1 DNLFSAQF
9 NTHRILRHKLF
20 RDGASFRTEDE
31 VFFSLD
37 NEDFHPTDV
46 LEDGDGSLLVVETG
60 GWFIKGCPLSQVSK
74 PELQGAIYRVRKK
87 DAARVDDPFGNAI
100 DWAALDIEAASKYL
114 EDPRPFVVDNAVNN
128 LVDRGQESV
137 SALSGLLRSS
147 KSINA
152 RIQAVF
158 ALYRINSSESVAA
171 LRAGLTDEDA
181 QVRIAAARCAGLA
194 KDSAA

>member
-1 DNLFSAQF
+1 MKTSILPTSWKTATAACSWLKPVDGSSRVARCRRCQNPNFRSEDYRDNLFSAQF

-74 PELQGAIYRVRKK
+74 PEL
-87 DAARVDDPFGNAI
+87 
-100 DWAALDIEAASKYL
+100 
-114 EDPRPFVVDNAVNN
+114 
-128 LVDRGQESV
+128 
-137 SALSGLLRSS
+137 
-147 KSINA
+147 
-152 RIQAVF
+152 
-158 ALYRINSSESVAA
+158 
-171 LRAGLTDEDA
+171 
-181 QVRIAAARCAGLA
+181 
-194 KDSAA
+194 